1 MASTNELK
9 NFHDEVIEFMKTGGG
24 GETFTLKSATTSTLG
39 GVMIGDGLSVD
50 TSGKVSLQTASATK
64 KGGIKVGNGLE
75 MQGDTLN
82 CIISSGTLTEATP
95 TTKGL
100 MSAADKA
107 KLDGL
112 ENYTLKAATTST
124 LGGVKIGDGISVS
137 GGTISLKTAS
147 KTQKGAVKVGTGLA
161 ISGDTLYVASGVI
174 LSSVPSNIEGE
185 MWYEI

>member
-24 GETFTLKSATTSTLG
+24 GASYALPTASATQKG
-39 GVMIGDGLSVD
+39 GVMIGAGLSMV
-50 TSGKVSLQTASATK
+50 
-64 KGGIKVGNGLE
+64 
-75 MQGDTLN
+75 GDTLN
-82 CIISSGTLTEATP
+82 CTVSEGTLAEAT
-95 TTKGL
+95 TVSSGL
-100 MSAADKA
+100 MSAADKV
-107 KLDGL
+107 KLNGL
-112 ENYTLKAATTST
+112 ENYTLPNATTST

-147 KTQKGAVKVGTGLA
+147 ATQKGGVKIVKGSGLEMR
-161 ISGDTLYVASGVI
+161 GDTLYISSGVI